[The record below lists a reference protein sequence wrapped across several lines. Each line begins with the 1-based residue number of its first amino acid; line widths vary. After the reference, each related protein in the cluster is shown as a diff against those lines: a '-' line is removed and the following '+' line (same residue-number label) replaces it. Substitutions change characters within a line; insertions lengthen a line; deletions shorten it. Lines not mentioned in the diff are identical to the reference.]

1 MNQMVIFQ
9 MKVSACSGKLW
20 ISSYG
25 WICAKNA
32 IAFILLLKNVRMS
45 GKTGR
50 LIGPP
55 FHRKGPI
62 DSCWFFR
69 SFVKMGRHFFS
80 NFLHDVRSL

>member
-1 MNQMVIFQ
+1 MRVLEN
-9 MKVSACSGKLW
+9 SGSQVMDGSVL
-20 ISSYG
+20 
-25 WICAKNA
+25 KNA
-32 IAFILLLKNVRMS
+32 NAFILLKNVRMS

-69 SFVKMGRHFFS
+69 SVVKMGRHS
-80 NFLHDVRSL
+80 FLILCMMLEV

>member
-1 MNQMVIFQ
+1 MRVLEN
-9 MKVSACSGKLW
+9 SGSQVMDGSVL
-20 ISSYG
+20 
-25 WICAKNA
+25 KNA
-32 IAFILLLKNVRMS
+32 NAFILLKNVRMS

-69 SFVKMGRHFFS
+69 SFVKMGRHFF
-80 NFLHDVRSL
+80 LILCMMLEV

>member
-1 MNQMVIFQ
+1 MDGSV
-9 MKVSACSGKLW
+9 L
-20 ISSYG
+20 
-25 WICAKNA
+25 KNA
-32 IAFILLLKNVRMS
+32 NAFILLKNVRMS

-69 SFVKMGRHFFS
+69 SFVKMGRHFF
-80 NFLHDVRSL
+80 LILCMMLEV

>member
-1 MNQMVIFQ
+1 MRVLEN
-9 MKVSACSGKLW
+9 SGSQVMDGSVL
-20 ISSYG
+20 
-25 WICAKNA
+25 KNA
-32 IAFILLLKNVRMS
+32 NAFILLKNVRMS

-69 SFVKMGRHFFS
+69 SFVKMGRHFF
-80 NFLHDVRSL
+80 LIIYTLEV